1 MEGVMKARWNSIDC
15 IKALACIAV
24 VFIHFNFPGWLG
36 VAVKTFCR
44 FGVPVFFITSGFFF
58 LQGGKMDDGKVA
70 GKIRHILRLC
80 IGAGLFYAWF
90 TVAINHA
97 ASSSWSAGAFAVER
111 LTADR
116 IVKFFVTND
125 PFLYSHLWFLMG
137 LLYCYLFALVLFGG
151 NKRLNWVGMMMP
163 ALLIAYSCLQ
173 EFGGALGIQRSLP
186 IPGTDKRV
194 YLFNLFLFRGMP
206 FLLAEILLYRHQNAV
221 RRIPLGKV
229 AAIGLGVVGGCIAIV
244 ERMYFEESQFY
255 VGTYLTLA
263 AMMTYAIRH
272 PEGGSRLLVHIGRDL
287 SLYVYILH
295 IAVGRVLDI
304 TAGKLGLRESG
315 VYLYGRAVLVLLLSL
330 LVAECIYQGKR
341 RLSWSPTSA
350 NGPEIHLD

>member
-1 MEGVMKARWNSIDC
+1 
-15 IKALACIAV
+15 
-24 VFIHFNFPGWLG
+24 
-36 VAVKTFCR
+36 
-44 FGVPVFFITSGFFF
+44 
-58 LQGGKMDDGKVA
+58 
-70 GKIRHILRLC
+70 
-80 IGAGLFYAWF
+80 
-90 TVAINHA
+90 
-97 ASSSWSAGAFAVER
+97 
-111 LTADR
+111 
-116 IVKFFVTND
+116 
-125 PFLYSHLWFLMG
+125 MG

-206 FLLAEILLYRHQNAV
+206 FLLAGILLYRHQNAV